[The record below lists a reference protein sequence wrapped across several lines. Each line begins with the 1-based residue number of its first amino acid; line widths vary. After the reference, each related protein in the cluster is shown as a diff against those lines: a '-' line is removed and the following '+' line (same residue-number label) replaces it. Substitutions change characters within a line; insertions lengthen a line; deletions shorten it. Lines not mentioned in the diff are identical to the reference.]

1 MKGWLIMN
9 VTNDDELLQ
18 FGDDKIAVPDLEDLS
33 DELLT
38 LCIEE
43 QIKNPFMSTSDY
55 LEEFKESYKDEL
67 ESAEEDID
75 GTNEINQMA
84 KKFYDRVLELIDKR
98 FGLQFDES
106 LVYGM
111 TRDSLQNFAEGLY
124 EFFIV
129 KYSSN
134 LSRFICIQI
143 LENKDDI
150 AKEIMDTHEGKDVT
164 SIGYSTKIENATF
177 ATILANIHSA
187 INIIRSLDISPK
199 DFIDCFDED
208 IFSVAVVKYAIENN
222 LITGDFV
229 DRFIAPLFGAKD
241 TNSDFIT
248 VDVQQAIYKKYLS
261 TVPEKDKNEDRLH
274 AVTPA
279 DSINPDI

>member
-1 MKGWLIMN
+1 
-9 VTNDDELLQ
+9 
-18 FGDDKIAVPDLEDLS
+18 
-33 DELLT
+33 
-38 LCIEE
+38 
-43 QIKNPFMSTSDY
+43 
-55 LEEFKESYKDEL
+55 
-67 ESAEEDID
+67 
-75 GTNEINQMA
+75 
-84 KKFYDRVLELIDKR
+84 
-98 FGLQFDES
+98 
-106 LVYGM
+106 
-111 TRDSLQNFAEGLY
+111 
-124 EFFIV
+124 
-129 KYSSN
+129 
-134 LSRFICIQI
+134 
-143 LENKDDI
+143 
-150 AKEIMDTHEGKDVT
+150 
-164 SIGYSTKIENATF
+164 
-177 ATILANIHSA
+177 LANIHSA